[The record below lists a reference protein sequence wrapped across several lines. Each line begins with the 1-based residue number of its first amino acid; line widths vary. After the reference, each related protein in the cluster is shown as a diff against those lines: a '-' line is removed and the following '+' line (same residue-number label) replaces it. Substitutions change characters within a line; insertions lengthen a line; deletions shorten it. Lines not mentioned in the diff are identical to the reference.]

1 MSEKNTDVRNFIELQ
16 WYNLNDNWM
25 LYCITQ
31 IGMNCLLLV
40 GGTRLH
46 PEEEEGTERRIIRG
60 TKVLSNYHSSCL
72 VNESDCSRLLLYS
85 GDDALMSATS
95 DVTEGLRRTLQ
106 LLQSEVDRSLVSNEL
121 LGTVLPPSTVSV
133 APH

>member
-16 WYNLNDNWM
+16 WYNLNDNWTP
-25 LYCITQ
+25 YCITR
-31 IGMNCLLLV
+31 IGMNCLRRV
-40 GGTRLH
+40 EGIHLH
-46 PEEEEGTERRIIRG
+46 PEEEEREKRIIRG
-60 TKVLSNYHSSCL
+60 TRSDLNYLFSRFKGIDSSHG
-72 VNESDCSRLLLYS
+72 SSYS

>member
-1 MSEKNTDVRNFIELQ
+1 
-16 WYNLNDNWM
+16 
-25 LYCITQ
+25 
-31 IGMNCLLLV
+31 
-40 GGTRLH
+40 
-46 PEEEEGTERRIIRG
+46 
-60 TKVLSNYHSSCL
+60 
-72 VNESDCSRLLLYS
+72 
-85 GDDALMSATS
+85 MSATS

>member
-1 MSEKNTDVRNFIELQ
+1 
-16 WYNLNDNWM
+16 
-25 LYCITQ
+25 
-31 IGMNCLLLV
+31 MNCLLLA

-46 PEEEEGTERRIIRG
+46 PEEEEERGKRIIRG
-60 TKVLSNYHSSCL
+60 TRSDLNYLFSRFKGIDSSHG
-72 VNESDCSRLLLYS
+72 SSYS

-121 LGTVLPPSTVSV
+121 LGTHSHFVQSDRSLIIRSC
-133 APH
+133 

>member
-1 MSEKNTDVRNFIELQ
+1 
-16 WYNLNDNWM
+16 
-25 LYCITQ
+25 
-31 IGMNCLLLV
+31 MNYLRLV
-40 GGTRLH
+40 EGIHLH
-46 PEEEEGTERRIIRG
+46 PEEEEEIERRIIRG
-60 TKVLSNYHSSCL
+60 TNVLSNYHSSCL

-121 LGTVLPPSTVSV
+121 LGTHSHFVHSDRSLIIRSC
-133 APH
+133 